1 MLTVIE
7 RLDEEFTKML
17 QNCDAHSTEYVDR
30 YVNIKIEN
38 ILSVRVLDISLA
50 LYVDII

>member
-30 YVNIKIEN
+30 YVAIKI
-38 ILSVRVLDISLA
+38 DIPSIQVMDICST
-50 LYVDII
+50 LYVDVV